1 MNLLF
6 RNLSYSKWFLTR
18 GIADYVQ
25 GQSPEARVREYFY
38 YIDHN
43 GMLFLDDARM
53 KNFTSCFK
61 EKKFLNFFFKRLKI
75 NDSNRYTK
83 DFPYLS
89 LCGKERNF
97 IRCDDLPIVFTHVI
111 NDSNSDNEL
120 FSYAYADDLL
130 VVPFQPSKI
139 CMNIKT
145 GRVYHPAS
153 EKIGGIGLVKSK
165 FAIELSPYFEFT
177 NGEDKHPTHLTWRG
191 KRFVL
196 DSQWYHDKLKLTKNI
211 ED

>member
-1 MNLLF
+1 MNLF
-6 RNLSYSKWFLTR
+6 RNLSYSKCFLTR
-18 GIADYVQ
+18 GIVHYVQ
-25 GQSPEARVREYFY
+25 GQSPESRIREYFY

-61 EKKFLNFFFKRLKI
+61 EKKFLTFFFKRLKI

-111 NDSNSDNEL
+111 KDLNNDNEL
-120 FSYAYADDLL
+120 FSYAYADDSL
-130 VVPFQPSKI
+130 VVPFQPDKI

-165 FAIELSPYFEFT
+165 FAIEISSYFEFE
-177 NGEDKHPTHLTWRG
+177 NGDDKHPTHLTWRN
-191 KRFVL
+191 KRYVL
-196 DSQWYHDKLKLTKNI
+196 DNEWYHDKLKLTKTI